1 MYLLVL
7 DITRHIPLYRAILQ
21 LLRAISLSNQLV
33 SLLVNKN
40 NEGKISIAAL
50 LANMKA
56 CVDTYASRLK
66 YAAFGI
72 AMRPPVAHYC
82 NYTFRVNKKSN
93 LKGQTQKITVSL
105 DDGDDEGLALL
116 IPDIQ
121 ETSML
126 VQNATNVETL
136 TVEEEQK
143 EVVPRPMAKSV
154 EEKYMEL
161 MKALQFGKFVFKRQ
175 KKKTIWQP

>member
-1 MYLLVL
+1 MSTHV
-7 DITRHIPLYRAILQ
+7 T
-21 LLRAISLSNQLV
+21 
-33 SLLVNKN
+33 
-40 NEGKISIAAL
+40 
-50 LANMKA
+50 
-56 CVDTYASRLK
+56 
-66 YAAFGI
+66 
-72 AMRPPVAHYC
+72 HY
-82 NYTFRVNKKSN
+82 YSFHYSSRVNKKSN

-161 MKALQFGKFVFKRQ
+161 MKALQFGKFVFKR
-175 KKKTIWQP
+175 